1 MASRKYTFSNRIMF
15 AIVMQ
20 DEEIC
25 AEFIER
31 LFPGKKVRKIRFTK
45 PDMEIGLPDDEL
57 VSRGLSEVLRASAE
71 TEKSIINGITAKSVR
86 LDVLF
91 EDSDTLYDIEMQVAG
106 DEELPKRS
114 RYYHS
119 SMGVHAL
126 KAGQSYNVLKRSYVI
141 FNFKYDPFDM
151 GESVYEFEMYD
162 RKHKLQLKD
171 EVYTVVINTKCPRSK
186 IPSEIESFCTYVETG
201 EVEVTD
207 EFIRKIDERVETV
220 NKDQEVE
227 SIMTLEE
234 DMMMRYRIQYEK
246 GEAAGLERGEK
257 LGLERGAMQKQCEIA
272 KNMKAKQID
281 VRTIT
286 EITGLTSSEIE
297 AL

>member
-1 MASRKYTFSNRIMF
+1 MANRKYAFSNRVMF

-31 LFPGKKVRKIRFTK
+31 LFPGKKVRKIRFAK
-45 PDMEIGLPDDEL
+45 PEREIEL
-57 VSRGLSEVLRASAE
+57 HDNELFSNGLSNVLRASAE

-106 DEELPKRS
+106 EEELPKRS

-119 SMGVHAL
+119 SMSVHTL
-126 KAGQSYNVLKRSYVI
+126 KAGQSYNLLKRSYVI
-141 FNFKYDPFDM
+141 FICKCDPFDM
-151 GESVYEFEMYD
+151 GEPVYEFEMYD
-162 RKHKLQLKD
+162 IKHKLRLKD
-171 EVYTVVINTKCPRSK
+171 EAYTVVINTKCPRAK
-186 IPSEIESFCTYVETG
+186 MPTGIESFCIYVETG
-201 EVEVTD
+201 EVEEAD
-207 EFIRKIDERVETV
+207 EFIRKIDERVDAV

-234 DMMMRYRIQYEK
+234 DMMMRYRMQYKK
-246 GEAAGLERGEK
+246 GEAAGLE
-257 LGLERGAMQKQCEIA
+257 LGIERGAVQKQREIA
-272 KNMKAKQID
+272 RNMKEKQID
-281 VRTIT
+281 FNTIT